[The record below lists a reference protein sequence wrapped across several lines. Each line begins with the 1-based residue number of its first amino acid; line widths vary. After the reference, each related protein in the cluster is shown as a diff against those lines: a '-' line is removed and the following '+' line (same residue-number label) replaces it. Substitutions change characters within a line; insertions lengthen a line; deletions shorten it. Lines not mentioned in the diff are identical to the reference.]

1 MQRHLNKKPV
11 LGVLGGMGPLA
22 TLYFYELLISH
33 TQAVKDA
40 DHLDVI
46 ISGRASTPDRTAYI
60 LNNKLANPVEVIARD
75 LASLI
80 NYGATCIA
88 IPCNTSHYFYE
99 ELRKISSV
107 PILNMVE
114 DTVAMLSQRYKHIG
128 VLATDGTVQ
137 AGLYQKACKHLD
149 MECSVPKVQNQK
161 KLMQIIYD
169 QIKQGKKAD
178 LKSFLRITEDLVRQG
193 CERIILG
200 CTELSLIKRDE
211 KLDDFFLDSMEV
223 LAYYS
228 IVACNKVPV
237 GFSEEFYLLAADLKK
252 QIKYA

>member
-1 MQRHLNKKPV
+1 LNKKPV

-22 TLYFYELLISH
+22 TLYFYELLIKH
-33 TQAVKDA
+33 TQAVKDE

-60 LNNKLANPVEVIARD
+60 LDNKQTNPLEVLTRD
-75 LASLI
+75 LANLI
-80 NYGATCIA
+80 DYGATCIA
-88 IPCNTSHYFYE
+88 IPCNTSHFFYD
-99 ELRKISSV
+99 ELRKISTV

-114 DTVAMLSQRYKHIG
+114 DTVGMLSQRYKHIG

-137 AGLYQKACKHLD
+137 SKLYQKACERLGI
-149 MECSVPKVQNQK
+149 ECSVPEKENQK

-169 QIKQGKKAD
+169 QIKQGKKTD
-178 LKSFLRITEDLVRQG
+178 LKSFFRITEELARRG
-193 CERIILG
+193 CERVILG

-223 LAYYS
+223 LAYHS
-228 IVACNKVPV
+228 IIACGRVPV
-237 GFSEEFYLLAADLKK
+237 GFSEEFYLLAADFER
-252 QIKYA
+252 KYA